1 MLTIVTGCNSRYF
14 KFLIQVVDNVIIA
27 KRNNKFNP
35 GCKIDI
41 VVYNLGLTD
50 KEANYLSKQYPDII
64 IEKFKFSQYPE
75 HVSLEKYN
83 GINCNYSWKPII
95 IYEVCEKYNNMVY
108 WIDTRCLIQDLTK
121 VLAIVSENG
130 IYSPDTGYSSDDAIY
145 KWTHNTTLNYMD
157 ARKYQHCRP
166 RSGGIFLIN
175 YNIDWCK
182 KLVTEWKNLAL
193 VKECICPDG
202 SSRSNHRQDQSILS
216 ILYHRYKEKYGF
228 KVINQCIGIT
238 RHNSL
243 KDRYKTLPW
252 HLPTYI
258 VY

>member
-1 MLTIVTGCNSRYF
+1 MTSSLITGTGSYIPEIKKENK
-14 KFLIQVVDNVIIA
+14 KFLENRFLNSDGTEIPSDNA
-27 KRNNKFNP
+27 
-35 GCKIDI
+35 
-41 VVYNLGLTD
+41 
-50 KEANYLSKQYPDII
+50 II
-64 IEKFKFSQYPE
+64 IEKFKAITGIEERRYAAS
-75 HVSLEKYN
+75 KYN
-83 GINCNYSWKPII
+83 TSNYSWKPII

-182 KLVTEWKNLAL
+182 KLV
-193 VKECICPDG
+193 
-202 SSRSNHRQDQSILS
+202 
-216 ILYHRYKEKYGF
+216 
-228 KVINQCIGIT
+228 
-238 RHNSL
+238 
-243 KDRYKTLPW
+243 
-252 HLPTYI
+252 
-258 VY
+258 